1 MNFSPG
7 HVDRGNWRGA
17 FYIDERANPA
27 QREALSAIFS
37 FKPGG
42 AFAAQAGL
50 VAEVLGVKFVPI
62 TFEAQ
67 GRQWKMAIAGIGDA
81 DITAIDGL
89 DGKEIRVEN
98 LRGRPFPTVVA
109 KSTHTAFKDFDLRWE
124 ISGKNGFYAPF
135 AFSSA

>member
-42 AFAAQAGL
+42 AFAAQAGF
-50 VAEVLGVKFVPI
+50 VPQVLRVNFVPI

-67 GRQWKMAIAGIGDA
+67 ARQWKMAIAGIGEA
-81 DITAIDGL
+81 DITSVDGL
-89 DGKEIRVEN
+89 DGKEVRVQN
-98 LRGRPFPTVVA
+98 FRVRPCPTVVA
-109 KSTHTAFKDFDLRWE
+109 
-124 ISGKNGFYAPF
+124 
-135 AFSSA
+135 